1 MNKNKIKN
9 IIIIV
14 LLIGFIIARFRPNI
28 DFGYC
33 MDNNGNGILLNRDD
47 LSPIDEYYNYIKY
60 DDNLN
65 GKYIYSFYLL
75 NPFTNYYDD
84 IIFRYDFISHVSR
97 ETLPQN
103 IILTYGHIYNY

>member
-1 MNKNKIKN
+1 MMKNKIKN

-14 LLIGFIIARFRPNI
+14 LLIGFIIARFRPCI

-47 LSPIDEYYNYIKY
+47 LTPIDENYNYIKY

-84 IIFRYDFISHVSR
+84 IIFRYDFISRVSR